1 MYSNEKYWREFWIK
15 NKIFRTDE
23 KGKKFYILE
32 MFPYPSGDLHMGH
45 LRNYVIGDVYARYYK
60 MLGYSVLHPM
70 GWDAFGL
77 PAENAAIKKGI
88 SPKDWTMSNISVSK
102 NTFKKMGI
110 SYDWDREV
118 TTCMPDYYK
127 WTQWIFIKLY
137 EKGLAYRKESPVNWC
152 PSCKTVLANEQVN
165 DGKCYRCGSEVIK
178 KNLTQWY
185 FKITA
190 YADRLLEDLDKLD
203 KWPEKV
209 KTMQKN
215 WIGRSHGITVRFPLL
230 YNRMEYIDVYTTRPD
245 TLYGVTFIAIAPE
258 NPIIETLPLKDNI
271 RKEINS
277 YIESSRK
284 KSEMERTGSK
294 TEKDGVFTGI
304 YAKNPLTGDKVAI
317 FVADYVLASYGTGAV
332 MGVPAHDTRDFA
344 FAKKYNIPIKIVI
357 QPKGQKIK
365 AEEMEDAYIEP
376 GIMENS
382 GKFSGMLSIDA
393 KQKIMEHLDKIGW
406 GKRTTNYRLRD
417 WLISRQ
423 RYWGT
428 PIPMIHCPKCG
439 IVPEK
444 PENLP
449 VLLPDPE
456 KVDYIPKGKSPL
468 ASVDD
473 FVNTTCPVCGGPAK
487 RDTDTMDT
495 FVDSS
500 WYYLRYSDAKNDN
513 EIFSENKANYWM
525 PVDLYIGGVE
535 HAILHLLF
543 SRFITKFLYDEG
555 LLKNNEPFKELFT
568 QGMVMNRI
576 NNNLEVM
583 SKSKGNAIP
592 VGPFVEKEGSDVAR
606 GTILFIAPP
615 EKDLEWNE
623 ESVHSI
629 KNFIRRIVH
638 SIKEIK
644 TKDIENKE
652 LEYEINY
659 LIKTIS
665 EDIKRFKLNTAVS
678 ALMKFINFT
687 EKSYSENNNFSIP
700 KSIKEKFILIM
711 APIFPHLSEEL
722 WRDLGHNTSVFL
734 ELYPQSD
741 EEKLKKENVE
751 IVIQVNGKIR
761 ARKEVN
767 VNISQEGLKEII
779 MEIENV
785 KKYIDNKPIRKF
797 IYIPKKLVN
806 IIV

>member
-1 MYSNEKYWREFWIK
+1 MYSNEKYWREYWIK
-15 NKIFRTDE
+15 NKIFKTKE
-23 KGKKFYILE
+23 EGKKFYVLE

-77 PAENAAIKKGI
+77 PAENAAIKKEI
-88 SPKDWTMSNISVSK
+88 SPKDWTLSNISVSK
-102 NTFKKMGI
+102 NTFKEMGI

-118 TTCMPDYYK
+118 TTCLPDYYK

-152 PSCKTVLANEQVN
+152 PDCKTVLANEQVE
-165 DGKCYRCGSEVIK
+165 DGKCYRCGAEVIK

-185 FKITA
+185 FKITK
-190 YADRLLEDLDKLD
+190 YADRLLDDLEKLD

-209 KTMQKN
+209 KMMQKN
-215 WIGRSHGITVRFPLL
+215 WIGRSNGVTVRFPFLHS
-230 YNRMEYIDVYTTRPD
+230 RTEFIDVYTTRPD
-245 TLYGVTFIAIAPE
+245 TLYGVTFMAIAPE
-258 NPIIETLPLKDNI
+258 NPIIQRLPMEEDI
-271 RKEINS
+271 RKKVDK
-277 YIESSRK
+277 YIKTSGK
-284 KSEMERTGSK
+284 KSEIERAGSK

-304 YAKNPLTGDKVAI
+304 YVKNPLTNQKVAV
-317 FVADYVLASYGTGAV
+317 FVGDYVLASYGTGAV
-332 MGVPAHDTRDFA
+332 MGVPAHDTRDFS
-344 FAKKYNIPIKIVI
+344 FAKKYDIPIKIVI
-357 QPKGQKIK
+357 QPKDKKINDK
-365 AEEMEDAYIEP
+365 DMKDAYIET

-382 GKFSGMLSIDA
+382 EQFSGMLSTDA
-393 KQKIMEHLDKIGW
+393 KEQIIEHLEKIGW
-406 GKRTTNYRLRD
+406 GERTVNYRLRD

-444 PENLP
+444 IENLP
-449 VLLPDPE
+449 VLLPDPH

-468 ASVDD
+468 ASVEE

-500 WYYLRYSDAKNDN
+500 WYYLRYSDANNEK
-513 EIFSENKANYWM
+513 EIFSKDKLNYWM

-543 SRFITKFLYDEG
+543 SRFITKFLCDEG
-555 LLKNNEPFKELFT
+555 LIKNDEPFKELFT
-568 QGMVMNRI
+568 QGMVMNRV
-576 NNNLEVM
+576 NGNLEVM

-615 EKDLEWNE
+615 EKALEWNE
-623 ESVHSI
+623 ESVQSI
-629 KNFIRRIVH
+629 KNFMRRIVH
-638 SIKEIK
+638 TVEKIPTK
-644 TKDIENKE
+644 TVENDDID
-652 LEYEINY
+652 YEINF
-659 LIKTIS
+659 LIES
-665 EDIKRFKLNTAVS
+665 FSHDLQRFKLNTAVS
-678 ALMKFINFT
+678 SLMKFINFT
-687 EKSYSENNNFSIP
+687 EKSFSENKDFGIP
-700 KSIKEKFILIM
+700 KGIKEKFIIVM
-711 APIFPHLSEEL
+711 APIFPHLAEKL
-722 WRDLGHNTSVFL
+722 WNKTGNENSVFL
-734 ELYPQSD
+734 EKFPKADRSKLEKEEIEIVVQVKGKIRGRINITSHIT
-741 EEKLKKENVE
+741 EEKLKELV
-751 IVIQVNGKIR
+751 
-761 ARKEVN
+761 
-767 VNISQEGLKEII
+767 
-779 MEIENV
+779 MEIDNV
-785 KKYIDNKPIRKF
+785 RKFIDNKPIKKI